1 LFYLGGMKIRGFQNC
16 SQVNQTRVFFIKIF
30 LSILIIIRIVI
41 SSPTIKGW
49 YLKTLIV
56 LNCKF
61 RNVRNHSGNISPF
74 LYTTSIVLNVSSVI
88 VAVSSKSF
96 ILMWF
101 IIEINMLSFILILR
115 GSQNNLNSSFIVKYF
130 LFQALRSVVIILLIC
145 GCCYIVNFL
154 TLLILIKLGA
164 APFHMWIIRIIEN
177 LKSVRFFWLA
187 VPQKIIPLRF
197 LQIFHRTGHL
207 IDLLLLI
214 RIAVSTVHII
224 FQFKIMK
231 IIAAS
236 SIYSTPW
243 LVSSFIASD
252 VLSWVLFFSYSFIQ
266 GFWLILIYWQLLKP
280 DPLTTKNT
288 RTMSYINLTTILIL
302 AGFPPR
308 PLFFIKLNIVWNLL
322 AIGRFIIGLSF
333 IIAASLVI
341 YSYLNMVCIQLVIT
355 RNSATL

>member
-1 LFYLGGMKIRGFQNC
+1 M
-16 SQVNQTRVFFIKIF
+16 
-30 LSILIIIRIVI
+30 
-41 SSPTIKGW
+41 
-49 YLKTLIV
+49 
-56 LNCKF
+56 
-61 RNVRNHSGNISPF
+61 
-74 LYTTSIVLNVSSVI
+74 
-88 VAVSSKSF
+88 
-96 ILMWF
+96 
-101 IIEINMLSFILILR
+101 
-115 GSQNNLNSSFIVKYF
+115 
-130 LFQALRSVVIILLIC
+130 
-145 GCCYIVNFL
+145 
-154 TLLILIKLGA
+154 
-164 APFHMWIIRIIEN
+164 
-177 LKSVRFFWLA
+177 
-187 VPQKIIPLRF
+187 
-197 LQIFHRTGHL
+197 
-207 IDLLLLI
+207 
-214 RIAVSTVHII
+214 STVHMI

-322 AIGRFIIGLSF
+322 AMGRFIIGLSF